1 MSMPTSTQGKKKP
14 SILLCLE
21 KYYGDD
27 IMNITIKKGTASGVV
42 SIPSSKSVAHR
53 LLINAA
59 LTDGETIINGL
70 SLNEDIG
77 ATIDCLKT
85 LGAKIDYSHGRCTVH
100 GTNGRGESPRRLHCR
115 ESGST
120 LRFMIPLCLD
130 SVKTELYGSPRLI
143 ERPHSVYG
151 EICEK
156 NGFLWQSDG
165 EKITVCGG
173 LKSGDYEVPG
183 NISSQFVTGL
193 MFALPTLEGDSVIR
207 LTTEPESLSYIDMT
221 VASLAAFGIVIEK
234 RSEREWFIKGSQNRR
249 SPGIINVEADESGAA
264 FFGALNYIGGD
275 VKLDNLNNNSCQGD
289 RVWRLFFPMLES
301 GRPEISI
308 KDCPDL
314 GPILMSLAACLN
326 GVTLRDTARLKIKES
341 DRGGAMAEELEKFG
355 VKVTVEENTITVDPS
370 GIHAPNEAL
379 DGHNDH
385 RIVMSLA
392 IMLTQFGGK
401 INGAQA
407 VSKSMPQFFTM
418 LNSLGIETEEG

>member
-1 MSMPTSTQGKKKP
+1 
-14 SILLCLE
+14 
-21 KYYGDD
+21 
-27 IMNITIKKGTASGVV
+27 MNITIKKGTASGVV

-85 LGAKIDYSHGRCTVH
+85 LGAKIDYSHGRCTVY
-100 GTNGRGESPRRLHCR
+100 GTNDRGESPRRLHCR

-173 LKSGDYEVPG
+173 LKSGEYEVPG
-183 NISSQFVTGL
+183 NISSQFITGL
-193 MFALPTLEGDSVIR
+193 MLALPTLEGDSVIR

-341 DRGGAMAEELEKFG
+341 DRGGAMAEELEKLG
-355 VKVTVEENTITVDPS
+355 VKVTVEENTITVDSS

>member
-1 MSMPTSTQGKKKP
+1 
-14 SILLCLE
+14 
-21 KYYGDD
+21 
-27 IMNITIKKGTASGVV
+27 MNITIKKGTASGVV
-42 SIPSSKSVAHR
+42 LIPSSKSVAHR

-85 LGAKIDYSHGRCTVH
+85 LGAKVDYSHGRCTVH

-173 LKSGDYEVPG
+173 LKSGEYEVPG
-183 NISSQFVTGL
+183 NISSQFITGL
-193 MFALPTLEGDSVIR
+193 MLALPTLEGDSVIR
-207 LTTEPESLSYIDMT
+207 LTTEPESLSYINMT

-234 RSEREWFIKGSQNRR
+234 RSKREWIIKGSQKRR

-275 VKLDNLNNNSCQGD
+275 VKLDNLNKNSCQGD

-301 GRPEISI
+301 GSPEISI

-341 DRGGAMAEELEKFG
+341 DRGGAMAEELEKLG
-355 VKVTVEENTITVDPS
+355 VRVTVEENTITVDPS

>member
-1 MSMPTSTQGKKKP
+1 MTQGKKKP
-14 SILLCLE
+14 PILLCCE

-27 IMNITIKKGTASGVV
+27 IMNITIKKGTASGDV

-59 LTDGETIINGL
+59 LTDGETVINGL
-70 SLNEDIG
+70 SLNEDIS
-77 ATIDCLKT
+77 ATVDCLRT
-85 LGAKIDYSHGRCTVH
+85 LGAGIEYSEGRCTVH
-100 GTNGRGESPRRLHCR
+100 GMNGRGETPRRLYCR

-143 ERPHSVYG
+143 ERPHSIYR

-156 NGFLWQSDG
+156 NGFLWQPDG

-173 LKSGDYEVPG
+173 LKSGEYEVPG
-183 NISSQFVTGL
+183 NISSQFITGL
-193 MFALPTLEGDSVIR
+193 MLALPTLDGDSVIR

-314 GPILMSLAACLN
+314 GPILMALAACLN
-326 GVTLRDTARLKIKES
+326 GVTLTDTARLKIKES
-341 DRGGAMAEELEKFG
+341 DRGNAMACELKKLG
-355 VKVTVEENTITVDPS
+355 VKVTVSENTITVDPS

-379 DGHNDH
+379 EGHNDH

-392 IMLTQFGGK
+392 VLLTRFGGR

>member
-1 MSMPTSTQGKKKP
+1 
-14 SILLCLE
+14 
-21 KYYGDD
+21 
-27 IMNITIKKGTASGVV
+27 MNITIKKGTASGVV

-59 LTDGETIINGL
+59 LTDGETIINDL

-100 GTNGRGESPRRLHCR
+100 GTKDRGDSPRRLHCR

-156 NGFLWQSDG
+156 NDFLWQSDG

-173 LKSGDYEVPG
+173 LKSGEYEVPG
-183 NISSQFVTGL
+183 NISSQFITGL
-193 MFALPTLEGDSVIR
+193 MLALPTLEGDSVIR

-341 DRGGAMAEELEKFG
+341 DRGGAMAEELEKLG

>member
-1 MSMPTSTQGKKKP
+1 MTQCKKKP

-59 LTDGETIINGL
+59 LTDGEMIINGL

-156 NGFLWQSDG
+156 NGFLWHSDG

-173 LKSGDYEVPG
+173 LKSGEYEVPG
-183 NISSQFVTGL
+183 NISSQFITGL
-193 MFALPTLEGDSVIR
+193 MLALPTLEGDSVIR

-289 RVWRLFFPMLES
+289 RVWRLFFQMLES

-341 DRGGAMAEELEKFG
+341 DRGGAMAEELEKLG

-392 IMLTQFGGK
+392 IMLTRFGGR

>member
-1 MSMPTSTQGKKKP
+1 MTQCKKKP

-85 LGAKIDYSHGRCTVH
+85 LGAKIDYSHGRCTVY
-100 GTNGRGESPRRLHCR
+100 GTKDRGESLRRLHCR

-173 LKSGDYEVPG
+173 LKSGEYEVPG
-183 NISSQFVTGL
+183 NISSQFITGL
-193 MFALPTLEGDSVIR
+193 MLALPTLEGDSVIR

-234 RSEREWFIKGSQNRR
+234 RSEREWFIKGSQSRR

-275 VKLDNLNNNSCQGD
+275 VRLDNLNNNSCQGD

-326 GVTLRDTARLKIKES
+326 GVTLRNTARLKIKES
-341 DRGGAMAEELEKFG
+341 DRGGAMAEELEKLG
-355 VKVTVEENTITVDPS
+355 VKVAVEENTITVDPS

-392 IMLTQFGGK
+392 VLLTQFGGK

>member
-1 MSMPTSTQGKKKP
+1 
-14 SILLCLE
+14 
-21 KYYGDD
+21 
-27 IMNITIKKGTASGVV
+27 MNITIKKGTASGVV

-100 GTNGRGESPRRLHCR
+100 GTSGRGESLRRLHCR

-143 ERPHSVYG
+143 ERPHSVYS

-173 LKSGDYEVPG
+173 LKSGEYEVPG
-183 NISSQFVTGL
+183 NISSQFITGL
-193 MFALPTLEGDSVIR
+193 MLALPTLEGDSVIR

-341 DRGGAMAEELEKFG
+341 DRGGAMAEELEKLG
-355 VKVTVEENTITVDPS
+355 VKVAVEENTITVDPS

-407 VSKSMPQFFTM
+407 VSKSMPKFFTM

>member
-1 MSMPTSTQGKKKP
+1 MTQCKKKP

-85 LGAKIDYSHGRCTVH
+85 LGAKIDYSHGRCTVY
-100 GTNGRGESPRRLHCR
+100 GTNDMGESLRRLHCR

-156 NGFLWQSDG
+156 NGFLWQPDG

-173 LKSGDYEVPG
+173 LKSGEYEVPG
-183 NISSQFVTGL
+183 NISSQFITGL
-193 MFALPTLEGDSVIR
+193 MLALPTLEGDSVIR

-234 RSEREWFIKGSQNRR
+234 RSKREWFIKGSQKRR

-264 FFGALNYIGGD
+264 FFSALNYIGGD

-301 GRPEISI
+301 GSPEISI

-341 DRGGAMAEELEKFG
+341 DRGGAMAEELEKLG
-355 VKVTVEENTITVDPS
+355 VRVTVEENTITVDPS

>member
-1 MSMPTSTQGKKKP
+1 
-14 SILLCLE
+14 
-21 KYYGDD
+21 
-27 IMNITIKKGTASGVV
+27 MNITIKKGTASGVV

-77 ATIDCLKT
+77 ATIDCLKM

-173 LKSGDYEVPG
+173 LKSGEYEVPG
-183 NISSQFVTGL
+183 NISSQFITGL
-193 MFALPTLEGDSVIR
+193 MLALPTLEGDSVIR

-234 RSEREWFIKGSQNRR
+234 RSEHEWFIKGSQKRR

-264 FFGALNYIGGD
+264 FFSALNYIGGD

-341 DRGGAMAEELEKFG
+341 DRGGAMAEELEKLG
-355 VKVTVEENTITVDPS
+355 VKVKVEENTITVDPS

>member
-1 MSMPTSTQGKKKP
+1 MTQCKKKP
-14 SILLCLE
+14 SILLCLV

-100 GTNGRGESPRRLHCR
+100 GTKDRGESPRGLHCR

-173 LKSGDYEVPG
+173 LKSGEYEVPG
-183 NISSQFVTGL
+183 NISSQFITGL
-193 MFALPTLEGDSVIR
+193 MLALPTLEGDSVIR

>member
-1 MSMPTSTQGKKKP
+1 
-14 SILLCLE
+14 
-21 KYYGDD
+21 
-27 IMNITIKKGTASGVV
+27 MNITIKKGTASGVV

-59 LTDGETIINGL
+59 LTDGETTIIGL

-100 GTNGRGESPRRLHCR
+100 GTKDRGESPRRLHCR

-173 LKSGDYEVPG
+173 LKSGEYEVPG
-183 NISSQFVTGL
+183 NISSQFITGL
-193 MFALPTLEGDSVIR
+193 MLALPTLEGDSVIR

-308 KDCPDL
+308 RDCPDL

>member
-1 MSMPTSTQGKKKP
+1 
-14 SILLCLE
+14 
-21 KYYGDD
+21 
-27 IMNITIKKGTASGVV
+27 MNITIKKGTASGVV

-85 LGAKIDYSHGRCTVH
+85 LGAKIEYSHGRCTVH
-100 GTNGRGESPRRLHCR
+100 GTKDRGESPRRLHCR

-156 NGFLWQSDG
+156 NGLLWQSDG

-173 LKSGDYEVPG
+173 LKSGEYEVPG
-183 NISSQFVTGL
+183 NISSQFITGL
-193 MFALPTLEGDSVIR
+193 MLALPTLEGDSVIR
-207 LTTEPESLSYIDMT
+207 LTTEPESLSYINMT

-234 RSEREWFIKGSQNRR
+234 RSEREWFIKGSQKRR

-308 KDCPDL
+308 MDCPDL

-341 DRGGAMAEELEKFG
+341 DRGGAMAEELEKLG

-392 IMLTQFGGK
+392 VLLTQFGGK

-418 LNSLGIETEEG
+418 LNSLGIEIEEG

>member
-1 MSMPTSTQGKKKP
+1 
-14 SILLCLE
+14 
-21 KYYGDD
+21 
-27 IMNITIKKGTASGVV
+27 MNITIKKGTASGVV

-85 LGAKIDYSHGRCTVH
+85 LGAKIDYSYGRCTVH

-143 ERPHSVYG
+143 ERPNSVYG

-173 LKSGDYEVPG
+173 LKSGEYEVPG
-183 NISSQFVTGL
+183 NISSQFITGL
-193 MFALPTLEGDSVIR
+193 MLALPTLEGDSVIR

-308 KDCPDL
+308 RDCPDL

-341 DRGGAMAEELEKFG
+341 DRGGAMAEELEKLG

-370 GIHAPNEAL
+370 GIYAPNEAL

>member
-1 MSMPTSTQGKKKP
+1 MTQCKKKP

-100 GTNGRGESPRRLHCR
+100 GAKDRGESPRRLHCR

-173 LKSGDYEVPG
+173 LKSGEYEILG
-183 NISSQFVTGL
+183 NISSQFITGL
-193 MFALPTLEGDSVIR
+193 MLALPTLEGDSVIR

-341 DRGGAMAEELEKFG
+341 DRGGAMAEELEKLG

>member
-1 MSMPTSTQGKKKP
+1 MPTSTQGKKKP

-370 GIHAPNEAL
+370 SIHAPNEAL

>member
-1 MSMPTSTQGKKKP
+1 MTQCKKKP

-59 LTDGETIINGL
+59 LTDGETIINDL

-100 GTNGRGESPRRLHCR
+100 GAKDRGESPRRLHCR

-173 LKSGDYEVPG
+173 LKSGEYEILG
-183 NISSQFVTGL
+183 NISSQFITGL
-193 MFALPTLEGDSVIR
+193 MLALPTLEGDSVIR

-341 DRGGAMAEELEKFG
+341 DRGGAMAEELEKLG

>member
-1 MSMPTSTQGKKKP
+1 MTQCKKKP

-100 GTNGRGESPRRLHCR
+100 GTNGRRESLRRLHCR

-173 LKSGDYEVPG
+173 LKSGEYEVPG
-183 NISSQFVTGL
+183 NISSQFITGL
-193 MFALPTLEGDSVIR
+193 MLALPTLEGDSVIR

-234 RSEREWFIKGSQNRR
+234 RSEREWFIKGSQSRR
-249 SPGIINVEADESGAA
+249 GPGIINVEADESGAA

-341 DRGGAMAEELEKFG
+341 DRGGAMAEELEKLG

>member
-1 MSMPTSTQGKKKP
+1 MPTSTQGKKKP

>member
-1 MSMPTSTQGKKKP
+1 MTQCKKKP

-100 GTNGRGESPRRLHCR
+100 GTNGRGESLRRLHCR

-173 LKSGDYEVPG
+173 LKSGEYEVPG

-193 MFALPTLEGDSVIR
+193 MLALPTLEGDSVIR

>member
-1 MSMPTSTQGKKKP
+1 
-14 SILLCLE
+14 
-21 KYYGDD
+21 
-27 IMNITIKKGTASGVV
+27 MNIIIKKGTASGVV

-100 GTNGRGESPRRLHCR
+100 GTNGRGGSLRRLHCR

-156 NGFLWQSDG
+156 NGLLWQSDG

-173 LKSGDYEVPG
+173 LKSGEYEVPG

-193 MFALPTLEGDSVIR
+193 MLALPTLEGDSVIR

-221 VASLAAFGIVIEK
+221 VASLAAFGIVVEK

-341 DRGGAMAEELEKFG
+341 DRGGAMAEELEKLG

-392 IMLTQFGGK
+392 VLLTQFGGR

>member
-1 MSMPTSTQGKKKP
+1 
-14 SILLCLE
+14 
-21 KYYGDD
+21 
-27 IMNITIKKGTASGVV
+27 MNITIKKGTAAGVV

-59 LTDGETIINGL
+59 LTEGKTAINGL
-70 SLNEDIG
+70 SLNEDIE
-77 ATIDCLKT
+77 ATIDCLRT
-85 LGAKIDYSHGRCTVH
+85 LGAKIEYSDDRCTVH
-100 GTNGRGESPRRLHCR
+100 GMNGRGESPRKLYCR

-143 ERPHSVYG
+143 ERPHSVYSD
-151 EICEK
+151 ICER

-173 LKSGDYEVPG
+173 LKAGKYEVPG
-183 NISSQFVTGL
+183 NISSQFITGL
-193 MFALPTLEGDSVIR
+193 MLALPTLDGDSVIR

-234 RSEREWFIKGSQNRR
+234 RNEQEWFIKGSQKRK

-275 VKLDNLNNNSCQGD
+275 VNLDNLNENTCQGD
-289 RVWRLFFPMLES
+289 RVWRSLFPMLKS

-314 GPILMSLAACLN
+314 GPILMALAACLN
-326 GVTLRDTARLKIKES
+326 GVTLTDTARLKIKES
-341 DRGGAMAEELEKFG
+341 DRGSAMAQELQKLG
-355 VKVTVEENTITVDPS
+355 IDVTVNENSITVNPS
-370 GIHAPNEAL
+370 GIHAPSEAL

-392 IMLTQFGGK
+392 IVLTVFGGK

-407 VSKSMPQFFTM
+407 ISKSMPQFFTM

>member
-1 MSMPTSTQGKKKP
+1 MTQCKKKP

-100 GTNGRGESPRRLHCR
+100 GTNDRGESPRRLHCR

-173 LKSGDYEVPG
+173 LKSGEYEVPG
-183 NISSQFVTGL
+183 NISSQFITGL
-193 MFALPTLEGDSVIR
+193 MLALPTLEGDSVIR

-234 RSEREWFIKGSQNRR
+234 RSELEWFIKGSQNRR

-308 KDCPDL
+308 RDCPDL
-314 GPILMSLAACLN
+314 GPILLSLAACLN
-326 GVTLRDTARLKIKES
+326 GVTLRNTARLKIKES
-341 DRGGAMAEELEKFG
+341 DRGGAMAEELEKLG

>member
-1 MSMPTSTQGKKKP
+1 
-14 SILLCLE
+14 
-21 KYYGDD
+21 
-27 IMNITIKKGTASGVV
+27 MNITIKKGTASGVV

-77 ATIDCLKT
+77 ATIDCLKK
-85 LGAKIDYSHGRCTVH
+85 LGAKIDYSYGRCTVH

-156 NGFLWQSDG
+156 NGFLWQPDG

-173 LKSGDYEVPG
+173 LKSGEYEVPG
-183 NISSQFVTGL
+183 NISSQFITGL
-193 MFALPTLEGDSVIR
+193 MLALPTLEGYSVIR

-234 RSEREWFIKGSQNRR
+234 RSEREWFIKGSQKRR

-275 VKLDNLNNNSCQGD
+275 VKLDNLNKNSCQGD

-341 DRGGAMAEELEKFG
+341 DRGGAMAEELEKLG

>member
-1 MSMPTSTQGKKKP
+1 MTQCKKKP

-100 GTNGRGESPRRLHCR
+100 GTSGRGESLRRLHCR

-143 ERPHSVYG
+143 ERPHSVYS

-173 LKSGDYEVPG
+173 LKSGEYEVPG
-183 NISSQFVTGL
+183 NISSQFITGL
-193 MFALPTLEGDSVIR
+193 MLALPTLEGDSVIR

-341 DRGGAMAEELEKFG
+341 DRGGAMAEELEKLG
-355 VKVTVEENTITVDPS
+355 VKVAVEENTITVDPS

-407 VSKSMPQFFTM
+407 VSKSMPKFFTM

>member
-1 MSMPTSTQGKKKP
+1 
-14 SILLCLE
+14 
-21 KYYGDD
+21 
-27 IMNITIKKGTASGVV
+27 MNITIKKGTASGVV

-100 GTNGRGESPRRLHCR
+100 GTNGRGESLRRLHCR

-143 ERPHSVYG
+143 ERPHSVYS

-156 NGFLWQSDG
+156 NDFLWHSDG

-173 LKSGDYEVPG
+173 LKSGEYEVPG
-183 NISSQFVTGL
+183 NISSQFITGL
-193 MFALPTLEGDSVIR
+193 MLALPTLEGDSVIR

-341 DRGGAMAEELEKFG
+341 DRGGAMAEELEKLG

-401 INGAQA
+401 INGAQT

>member
-1 MSMPTSTQGKKKP
+1 
-14 SILLCLE
+14 
-21 KYYGDD
+21 
-27 IMNITIKKGTASGVV
+27 MNITIKKGTAAGVV

-59 LTDGETIINGL
+59 LTDGETVINGL
-70 SLNEDIG
+70 SLNEDIE
-77 ATIDCLKT
+77 ATIDCLRT
-85 LGAKIDYSHGRCTVH
+85 LGAKIEYSDGKYAVL
-100 GTNGRGESPRRLHCR
+100 GVNGKGENPRKLYCR

-143 ERPHSVYG
+143 ERPHSVYSD
-151 EICEK
+151 ICEK

-173 LKSGDYEVPG
+173 LKAGEYEVPG
-183 NISSQFVTGL
+183 NISSQFITGL
-193 MFALPTLEGDSVIR
+193 MLALPTLKGDSVIR

-221 VASLAAFGIVIEK
+221 VASLAAFGIAIEK
-234 RSEREWFIKGSQNRR
+234 RNEREWFIKGSQKRKG
-249 SPGIINVEADESGAA
+249 PGIINVEADESGAA

-275 VKLDNLNNNSCQGD
+275 VKLDNLNENSCQGD
-289 RVWRLFFPMLES
+289 RVWRKLFPMLKS

-314 GPILMSLAACLN
+314 GPILMALAACLN
-326 GVTLRDTARLKIKES
+326 GVTLTDTARLKIKES
-341 DRGGAMAEELEKFG
+341 DRGSAMAQELQKLG
-355 VKVTVEENTITVDPS
+355 IDVTVNENSITVDPS
-370 GIHAPNEAL
+370 GIHAPSEAL

-392 IMLTQFGGK
+392 IVLTVFGGK

>member
-1 MSMPTSTQGKKKP
+1 MTQCKKKP

-42 SIPSSKSVAHR
+42 LIPSSKSVAHR

-85 LGAKIDYSHGRCTVH
+85 LGAKVDYSHGRCTVH

-173 LKSGDYEVPG
+173 LKSGEYEVPG
-183 NISSQFVTGL
+183 NISSQFITGL
-193 MFALPTLEGDSVIR
+193 MLALPTLEGDSVIR
-207 LTTEPESLSYIDMT
+207 LTTEPESLSYINMT

-234 RSEREWFIKGSQNRR
+234 RSKREWIIKGSQKRR

-275 VKLDNLNNNSCQGD
+275 VKLDNLNKNSCQGD

-301 GRPEISI
+301 GSPEISI

-341 DRGGAMAEELEKFG
+341 DRGGAMAEELEKLG
-355 VKVTVEENTITVDPS
+355 VRVTVEENTITVDPS

-418 LNSLGIETEEG
+418 LNSLGIDTEEG

>member
-1 MSMPTSTQGKKKP
+1 MTQCKKKP

-27 IMNITIKKGTASGVV
+27 IMNITIKKGMASGVV

-100 GTNGRGESPRRLHCR
+100 GTKDRGESPRRLHCR

-156 NGFLWQSDG
+156 NDFLWQSDG

-173 LKSGDYEVPG
+173 LKSGEYEVPG
-183 NISSQFVTGL
+183 NISSQFITGL
-193 MFALPTLEGDSVIR
+193 MLALPTLEGDSVIR

-341 DRGGAMAEELEKFG
+341 DRGGAMAEELEKLG

>member
-1 MSMPTSTQGKKKP
+1 MTQCKKKP

-100 GTNGRGESPRRLHCR
+100 GTKDRRESPRRIHCR

-173 LKSGDYEVPG
+173 LKSGEYEVPG
-183 NISSQFVTGL
+183 NISSQFITGL
-193 MFALPTLEGDSVIR
+193 MLALQTLEGDSVIR

-264 FFGALNYIGGD
+264 FFSALNYIGGD

-341 DRGGAMAEELEKFG
+341 DRGGAMAEELEKLG

>member
-1 MSMPTSTQGKKKP
+1 
-14 SILLCLE
+14 
-21 KYYGDD
+21 
-27 IMNITIKKGTASGVV
+27 MNITIKKGTASGVV

-59 LTDGETIINGL
+59 LTDGETIIIGL

-100 GTNGRGESPRRLHCR
+100 GTKDRGESPRRLHCR

-173 LKSGDYEVPG
+173 LKSGEYEVPG
-183 NISSQFVTGL
+183 NISSQFITGL
-193 MFALPTLEGDSVIR
+193 MLALPTLEGDSVIR

-308 KDCPDL
+308 RDCPDL

>member
-1 MSMPTSTQGKKKP
+1 
-14 SILLCLE
+14 
-21 KYYGDD
+21 
-27 IMNITIKKGTASGVV
+27 MNIIIKKGTASGVV
-42 SIPSSKSVAHR
+42 LIPSSKSVAHR

-59 LTDGETIINGL
+59 LTDVETIINGL
-70 SLNEDIG
+70 SLSEDIG

-100 GTNGRGESPRRLHCR
+100 GTKDRGESPRRLHCR

-173 LKSGDYEVPG
+173 LKSGEYEVPG
-183 NISSQFVTGL
+183 NISSQFITGL
-193 MFALPTLEGDSVIR
+193 MLALPTLEGDSVIR

-341 DRGGAMAEELEKFG
+341 DRGGAMAEELEKLG

-370 GIHAPNEAL
+370 GIHAPNEVL

>member
-1 MSMPTSTQGKKKP
+1 MTQCKKKP

-85 LGAKIDYSHGRCTVH
+85 LGAKIDYSHGRCTVY
-100 GTNGRGESPRRLHCR
+100 GTNDRGESLRRLHCR

-143 ERPHSVYG
+143 ERPHSVYS

-173 LKSGDYEVPG
+173 LKSGKYEVPG
-183 NISSQFVTGL
+183 NISSQFITGL
-193 MFALPTLEGDSVIR
+193 MLALPTLEGDSVIR

-341 DRGGAMAEELEKFG
+341 DRGGAMAEELEKLG

-392 IMLTQFGGK
+392 IMLTQFGGR

>member
-1 MSMPTSTQGKKKP
+1 MTQCKKKP

-100 GTNGRGESPRRLHCR
+100 GTNDRGESPRRLHCR

-143 ERPHSVYG
+143 ERPNSVYS

-173 LKSGDYEVPG
+173 LKSGEYEVPG
-183 NISSQFVTGL
+183 NISSQFITGL
-193 MFALPTLEGDSVIR
+193 MLALPTLEGDSVIR

-264 FFGALNYIGGD
+264 FFSALNYIGGD

-341 DRGGAMAEELEKFG
+341 DRGGAMAEELEKLG
-355 VKVTVEENTITVDPS
+355 VKVAVEENTITVDPS

>member
-1 MSMPTSTQGKKKP
+1 MTQCKKKP
-14 SILLCLE
+14 SILLYLE

-100 GTNGRGESPRRLHCR
+100 GTNGRGESLRRLHCR

-151 EICEK
+151 EICKK

-173 LKSGDYEVPG
+173 LKSGEYEVPG
-183 NISSQFVTGL
+183 NISSQFITGL
-193 MFALPTLEGDSVIR
+193 MLALPTLEGDSVIR

-234 RSEREWFIKGSQNRR
+234 RSEREWFIKGSQKRR

-341 DRGGAMAEELEKFG
+341 DRGGAMAEELEKLG

-370 GIHAPNEAL
+370 GIHAPNEVL

>member
-1 MSMPTSTQGKKKP
+1 MTQCKKKP

-100 GTNGRGESPRRLHCR
+100 GTNGRRESLRRLHCR

-173 LKSGDYEVPG
+173 LKSGEYEVPG
-183 NISSQFVTGL
+183 NISSQFITGL
-193 MFALPTLEGDSVIR
+193 MLALPTLEGDSVIR

-341 DRGGAMAEELEKFG
+341 DRGGAMAEELEKLG

-385 RIVMSLA
+385 RIVMSLV
-392 IMLTQFGGK
+392 IMLTQFGGR

-407 VSKSMPQFFTM
+407 VSKSMPQFFKM